1 MQKTEDGNNLPNS
14 IKAIT
19 KGEKGKERLGRP
31 TVTEMLEHDA
41 DDEVLPVF
49 CMSLRT

>member
-1 MQKTEDGNNLPNS
+1 MRKTEYGNNLPNS

-19 KGEKGKERLGRP
+19 KGEKGKEGLGRP
-31 TVTEMLEHDA
+31 TVTEMLAHD

-49 CMSLRT
+49 CMSL

>member
-1 MQKTEDGNNLPNS
+1 MQKTEHGNNLPNS

-19 KGEKGKERLGRP
+19 KGEKGKEGLGRP
-31 TVTEMLEHDA
+31 TMTEILTHDD

-49 CMSLRT
+49 CMSLQI